1 MTKKTHGFG
10 CAAKEVHFITEAD
23 MSEGGDAIWSAFWLI
38 TSAGLLRLFLLLE
51 SSSVC
56 LQLAL
61 LPSCRFKVTIPPVVY
76 LKFLPQVPV
85 GEFLQF
91 RAARLSSNLF
101 YGHFLVI
108 SFTIEWFVA
117 MVPKVAP
124 AIPCGA
130 ADLPLPFVQC
140 WYWHLIN
147 LGALLPEKHIADDD
161 FRASFFM
168 LEWQMYI
175 PAGNSI
181 VSHTLYLCMHGP
193 NAHS

>member
-23 MSEGGDAIWSAFWLI
+23 MTEGGDAIWSACWLI
-38 TSAGLLRLFLLLE
+38 TSAGLLLLFLLLE

-61 LPSCRFKVTIPPVVY
+61 LPSCRFKVTIPPVVH

-91 RAARLSSNLF
+91 CACATSSM
-101 YGHFLVI
+101 VI
-108 SFTIEWFVA
+108 SFAIEWFVA
-117 MVPKVAP
+117 MVPQVAP

-140 WYWHLIN
+140 WYWHLN
-147 LGALLPEKHIADDD
+147 LGALLLEKHVADDD
-161 FRASFFM
+161 FRAYCFM